1 MGGALDDLRAG
12 RATPDRPAQAAR
24 LVHPPPAGGIRGL
37 WRDHRGRHR
46 HAPEHRRRAAARAE
60 RRPHAADDR
69 GRDATRGRP
78 RRRAG
83 PPGRAG
89 RHRNEP
95 VRDHPGV
102 PRLRGGRLHDDA
114 AHRPGIQPPPERRPQ
129 EPLRR
134 SHARAPPRRLLGA
147 PALGDARGR
156 VAAAPARRR
165 ARLRRRLHPPADLR
179 GLMGEREQDQGRI
192 GPDTEDDGSLIRA
205 VPGLARIA
213 AAASWR
219 SARWTAKASKDATER
234 VIKAATTGQEP
245 AELFRSTGAE
255 IRERTRRVLG
265 IQERPEER
273 VAMNPDAALAER
285 EEARQSL
292 RERGAELLRRSADVN
307 LEEDSHPA
315 YTRILEDL
323 APDEARILRL
333 LHEGGPQPSV
343 DVRSG
348 VIPLQSTSEL
358 VAAGLN
364 MIGPEAGCRH
374 LDDVPAYLNNLFRL
388 GLIWFS
394 REPEGDAALEAS
406 GQTRTVRR
414 SIHLT
419 PFGRDFCELCLSPE
433 PGEPDPGES
442 RDGH

>member
-1 MGGALDDLRAG
+1 
-12 RATPDRPAQAAR
+12 
-24 LVHPPPAGGIRGL
+24 
-37 WRDHRGRHR
+37 
-46 HAPEHRRRAAARAE
+46 
-60 RRPHAADDR
+60 
-69 GRDATRGRP
+69 
-78 RRRAG
+78 
-83 PPGRAG
+83 
-89 RHRNEP
+89 
-95 VRDHPGV
+95 
-102 PRLRGGRLHDDA
+102 
-114 AHRPGIQPPPERRPQ
+114 
-129 EPLRR
+129 
-134 SHARAPPRRLLGA
+134 
-147 PALGDARGR
+147 
-156 VAAAPARRR
+156 
-165 ARLRRRLHPPADLR
+165 
-179 GLMGEREQDQGRI
+179 MGEREQDQGRI

-273 VAMNPDAALAER
+273 VAMNPDAAEAER

-348 VIPLQSTSEL
+348 VIPLQSASEL

-394 REPEGDAALEAS
+394 RERLPDPRGYQVLEAQPAVAEALAS
-406 GQTRTVRR
+406 AGRTRTVRR

-419 PFGRDFCELCLSPE
+419 PFGRDFCDLCLVSPPE
-433 PGEPDPGES
+433 TERELAGDAGEPDAREGGDEPG
-442 RDGH
+442 